1 MTDTDAALR
10 ALRRAHEA
18 LLDDPDDERVRA
30 AWERARD
37 RVPPDALLWSE
48 DVQAFLGIT
57 RAHTVRR
64 ETALT
69 RKRIREEGQPRPTDM
84 ALPVDNERREVP
96 TLAGDTRVTISP
108 RWRAGEVAQ
117 VVEARRVNSG
127 PGGNRGNRRHDPD
140 TGKFAPGEAE
150 AVAS

>member
-1 MTDTDAALR
+1 MTDTDTALR
-10 ALRRAHEA
+10 ALRRTHAA
-18 LLDDPDDERVRA
+18 LLDRPDDERARA

-37 RVPPDALLWSE
+37 AVPPDALLWSE

-69 RKRIREEGQPRPTDM
+69 RKRIREEGKPRPTDM
-84 ALPVDNERREVP
+84 ALPVDSQRREVA
-96 TLAGDTRVTISP
+96 TLAGDTRVTVSP
-108 RWRAGEVAQ
+108 RWRARQVAE

-140 TGKFAPGEAE
+140 TGQFAATE